1 MERKLLFFYYSRG
14 RIRADIEEFIIAP
27 NKRGVK
33 RTIENTLK
41 DFKEVLPMS
50 QIEMAQKY
58 GAYMQRKKLK
68 SDAPPTVLS
77 PTKDHFISN
86 YSAMREGSFTKKH

>member
-1 MERKLLFFYYSRG
+1 MLREGINIQADSNVKTLITDSFDEISILQERG

-50 QIEMAQKY
+50 
-58 GAYMQRKKLK
+58 
-68 SDAPPTVLS
+68 
-77 PTKDHFISN
+77 
-86 YSAMREGSFTKKH
+86 